1 MQGSETT
8 VDPPA
13 RAAADG
19 LESAAHP
26 LPPREL
32 ARERGTWLGGWI
44 DARRGQQLLS
54 LGLLVLAWW
63 VLSFF
68 FPPFLVPR
76 LPAIWNSIVATV
88 SDPQALQSA
97 GTTYGRILIGLVGG
111 FVIGAALGLAMA
123 LNKWTER
130 SLEPFVRFL
139 QGVPALSWV
148 VFAVI
153 WFKETEQRVLFVLIV
168 NTLPAFAI
176 QVHDGV
182 KAIPG
187 ELWDMVR
194 AWRPTRLMLI
204 RKLVLP
210 GVLPHVL
217 TAWKVNL
224 GNATRVVIVAER
236 VGATVGV
243 GYQLRL
249 AQERFVMADAVTWTL
264 ALVLFAYVSEWVL
277 ALVERRVLRYRPA
290 LEG

>member
-1 MQGSETT
+1 MKGSETA

-13 RAAADG
+13 RADADG
-19 LESAAHP
+19 LRSSPKP
-26 LPPREL
+26 LS
-32 ARERGTWLGGWI
+32 ARERVGVKGTRFGGLI
-44 DARRGQQLLS
+44 EARRGQQLLS

-63 VLSFF
+63 ILSFF

-88 SDPQALQSA
+88 TDPQALQSA
-97 GTTYGRILIGLVGG
+97 GTTYARIMIGLVGG
-111 FVIGAALGLAMA
+111 FVIGASLGLAMA
-123 LNKWTER
+123 LNEWAER

-153 WFKETEQRVLFVLIV
+153 WFKETEQRVLFVLVV

-224 GNATRVVIVAER
+224 GNATRVVIVAEL

-264 ALVLFAYVSEWVL
+264 ALVLFAYLSEWLL
-277 ALVERRVLRYRPA
+277 ALIERRLLRYRPA

>member
-1 MQGSETT
+1 MTGSESA
-8 VDPPA
+8 VDRPA
-13 RAAADG
+13 EAGGHGSALSSEGTLRALAARSRTLLAD
-19 LESAAHP
+19 
-26 LPPREL
+26 PRR
-32 ARERGTWLGGWI
+32 A
-44 DARRGQQLLS
+44 QQIFSLS
-54 LGLLVLAWW
+54 LLVLAWW

-76 LPAIWNSIVATV
+76 LPAIWDSIVGVLTNPK
-88 SDPQALQSA
+88 SLESA
-97 GTTYGRILIGLVGG
+97 ATTYLRIMVGLVGG
-111 FVIGAALGLAMA
+111 FAVGGLVGLAMA
-123 LNKWTER
+123 LNEWVER

-153 WFKETEQRVLFVLIV
+153 WFTDTEQRVLFVLIV

-194 AWRPTRLMLI
+194 AWRPTRTMLI

-224 GNATRVVIVAER
+224 GNATRVVIVAEL
-236 VGATVGV
+236 VGATIGV

-277 ALVERRVLRYRPA
+277 ALIERRALRYRPA